1 VTTLR
6 AYATFTEAVRGA
18 QVAAALAEFDDMDG
32 DVSVSAP
39 GPAAAPVTRVGRNT
53 AFRVAAQAM
62 SAAINVVGMVLLGN
76 HLSTAGYGQYAFYYA
91 LIPLLS
97 SFADLGT
104 GTILTRQVARSP
116 EAANRCLGDAILIRG
131 AVALVLVTVVGVF
144 AGRAL
149 DPASALLLG
158 IVTAAAVLDF
168 GQDVSVWMFRAH
180 ERLDLEAVLLLVS
193 QSAWILG
200 IALGV
205 ALGATLPILL
215 GTAVGAFLI
224 RTVVGASLVSHL
236 GLKPDFSPALAR
248 LRQWVREGWPVAVSL
263 LVVVLYGRVGV
274 FTLKAFASDAE
285 VACFN
290 VAYML
295 SQPFG
300 FLGSSLAMA
309 AFPAFA
315 RLSGGGAP
323 DLARPLRATFK
334 YQLLVSLPLAAA
346 LVALA
351 DRIVPLLFHDAAA
364 FARAS
369 QALGIIALA
378 LPFVFLNLQSRYLLA
393 AIGRQKVYLWAVATG
408 LVLNAFGCTFTAS
421 RLGVIGAAWTF
432 VAAELAVFLVCHSA
446 LASQVSHRR
455 LLSKASRPAFAA
467 AVMALVVWGL
477 HTLPLAVAV
486 AAGAATY
493 VAALWLT
500 RALSRA
506 EWDVVRSVL
515 RSLAG
520 ARRRLERRPS

>member
-1 VTTLR
+1 MTTLR
-6 AYATFTEAVRGA
+6 AYATFADAVRGA
-18 QVAAALAEFDDMDG
+18 RERAAADPEYDAVDRERDE
-32 DVSVSAP
+32 
-39 GPAAAPVTRVGRNT
+39 PAAAPATRVGRNT
-53 AFRVAAQAM
+53 AFRVGAQAL
-62 SAAINVVGMVLLGN
+62 SAVINVVGMVLLGN

-97 SFADLGT
+97 SFGDLGA
-104 GTILTRQVARSP
+104 GTILTRQVARTP
-116 EAANRCLGDAILIRG
+116 GEANRCLGDAIMIRG
-131 AVALVLVTVVGVF
+131 AVALVLLTVVSLF
-144 AGRAL
+144 ASRAL
-149 DPASALLLG
+149 DPANALLLG

-205 ALGATLPILL
+205 AFGATLPILL

-224 RTVVGASLVSHL
+224 RTVVGASLLSHL
-236 GLKPDFSPALAR
+236 GLQPDFSPALAR
-248 LRQWVREGWPVAVSL
+248 LRHWVREGWPVAVSL
-263 LVVVLYGRVGV
+263 LVVVLYGRVGL

-285 VACFN
+285 VACFS

-315 RLSGGGAP
+315 RLWHGGSS
-323 DLARPLRATFK
+323 DLARPLRAAFK

-351 DRIVPLLFHDAAA
+351 DRIVPLLFHDAAG

-369 QALGIIALA
+369 QALGITALA
-378 LPFVFLNLQSRYLLA
+378 LPFVFMNLQSRYLLA
-393 AIGRQKVYLWAVATG
+393 AIDRQKVYLWAVATG
-408 LVLNAFGCTFTAS
+408 LVLNALGCVLTAS
-421 RLGVIGAAWTF
+421 RFGVLGAAWTF
-432 VAAELAVFLVCHSA
+432 VSAEAVVFLVCHATLSGHI
-446 LASQVSHRR
+446 SHRR
-455 LLSKASRPAFAA
+455 LLEKASRPAFAA

-477 HTLPLAVAV
+477 HTLPLAIAV

-493 VAALWLT
+493 VAGLWLT
-500 RALSRA
+500 RALSRE
-506 EWDVVRSVL
+506 EWGVIRSVL
-515 RSLAG
+515 RSLVG
-520 ARRRLERRPS
+520 SRRLERRLS

>member
-6 AYATFTEAVRGA
+6 AYATFAEAVRGA
-18 QVAAALAEFDDMDG
+18 RDAAAADTVFDDGERERDEP
-32 DVSVSAP
+32 V
-39 GPAAAPVTRVGRNT
+39 AAAPVTRVGRNT
-53 AFRVAAQAM
+53 AFRVAAQAV
-62 SAAINVVGMVLLGN
+62 SAVINVAGVVLLGN

-104 GTILTRQVARSP
+104 GTILTRQVARTP
-116 EAANRCLGDAILIRG
+116 GEANRCLGDAILIRG
-131 AVALVLVTVVGVF
+131 VVALVLLAVVGVF
-144 AGRAL
+144 AGRSL
-149 DPASALLLG
+149 DPANALLLG

-205 ALGATLPILL
+205 AFGATLPILL

-224 RTVVGASLVSHL
+224 RTVVGASLLSHL
-236 GLKPDFSPALAR
+236 GLQPDFSPALAR
-248 LRQWVREGWPVAVSL
+248 LRHWVREGWPVAVSL
-263 LVVVLYGRVGV
+263 LVVVLYGRVGL

-285 VACFN
+285 VACFS

-315 RLSGGGAP
+315 RLWSAGSS
-323 DLARPLRATFK
+323 DLARPLRAAFK
-334 YQLLVSLPLAAA
+334 YQLMVSLPLAAG

-351 DRIVPLLFHDAAA
+351 DRIIPLMFHDTAG

-369 QALGIIALA
+369 QALGITALA

-408 LVLNAFGCTFTAS
+408 LVLNALGCVLTAS
-421 RLGVIGAAWTF
+421 RFGVLGAAWTF
-432 VAAELAVFLVCHSA
+432 VLAEAAVFVTCHATLSGHI
-446 LASQVSHRR
+446 SHRR
-455 LLSKASRPAFAA
+455 LLEKAARPALAA
-467 AVMALVVWGL
+467 AIMGIVVWGMQA
-477 HTLPLAVAV
+477 LPLALAV
-486 AAGAATY
+486 AAGVVTYAAG
-493 VAALWLT
+493 LWLT
-500 RALSRA
+500 RALSRE
-506 EWDVVRSVL
+506 EWSAVRSVL
-515 RSLAG
+515 RSFAVS
-520 ARRRLERRPS
+520 RRLERGLS